1 MPYSADAWRYSAG
14 VDVQPETYAD
24 VTTFATGLAWLLD
37 GVPRKG
43 TVEDWGCGMGLGR
56 KLVHEMRPDVAYF
69 GVDGSADAKLHGYS
83 DVQVD
88 LAALNGPE
96 MPPPPDGLFMR
107 HVLEH
112 NDRWLLV
119 LNNALVRFGKRMVLI
134 LFTPWSQTGLTVP
147 LRGQDDPLLDISF
160 KPADIT
166 APMAGLDWHMI
177 ERETATQYGVEHEF
191 RISRPTGAV
200 GWGHE

>member
-24 VTTFATGLAWLLD
+24 VTTFMTGLAWLLD
-37 GVPRKG
+37 GVPQRG
-43 TVEDWGCGMGLGR
+43 SVEDWGCGMALAR
-56 KLVHEMRPDVAYF
+56 KMVSQMRPDVMYT
-69 GVDGSADAKLHGYS
+69 GVDGSTDAREHGYS
-83 DVQVD
+83 DVCAD
-88 LAALNGPE
+88 LSALADVRV
-96 MPPPPDGLFMR
+96 PPPDGLFMR

-112 NDRWLLV
+112 NDRWPLV

-166 APMAGLDWHMI
+166 GPMAGLDWHMI